1 MLVIDK
7 IIYLFDY
14 KKHNQKELAEY
25 LNIPEN
31 KISEWKSGKTK
42 SYKKYVSKIAEFFDV
57 STDYLLNDNIPVKF
71 SDLSLSNAEIIS
83 SNDVYNIPVY
93 ESVSAGLGSAAI
105 SEPIGYHPLYIKN
118 PADVE
123 DMFCV
128 MVNGDSMYPI
138 INDGDMIVVHRQ
150 PQVENAQIAVI
161 YIKDKNEALVKKFY
175 HEKDYVELVSVNPMY
190 PPIHLEGNE
199 MNDICI
205 QGLVKQVIKNVEYV
219 S

>member
-14 KKHNQKELAEY
+14 KTHNQKELAEY

-128 MVNGDSMYPI
+128 MVNGDSM
-138 INDGDMIVVHRQ
+138 
-150 PQVENAQIAVI
+150 
-161 YIKDKNEALVKKFY
+161 
-175 HEKDYVELVSVNPMY
+175 
-190 PPIHLEGNE
+190 
-199 MNDICI
+199 
-205 QGLVKQVIKNVEYV
+205 
-219 S
+219 